1 MEKKMF
7 LKASGLIFE
16 NAKALRA
23 NPTHAEMVMWGYL
36 KRKPL
41 GCKFRR
47 QHPIADYI
55 ADFYCHELKLIIEID
70 GSIHDEPDVIIKDQE
85 RQSYLENEGICFLR
99 FTNDGVEKQLETVIK
114 KIESYII
121 NHPIRV
127 QQQVKPL

>member
-1 MEKKMF
+1 MF